1 MTDLEKNPAVIKLL
15 EYAKKKRTIGLSDL
29 DDLLPEDLMSPETI
43 PDILDILEG
52 AGVQIKNEG
61 MSESNS
67 ETDSDF
73 QNSNDEDYQLLD
85 DDYEDEDDD
94 IKNPYSDDIET
105 SYEEKEKPQ
114 HEPAKKMIKTSH
126 EAGVDDPIKLYLQE
140 IGKEDLLTADEEVSL
155 SKSMEDGEAIIKKVI
170 KNSGILI
177 PEFFVIGQKAF
188 SKLDPAESNKPRK
201 ELSEEMAEKK
211 RLKQVYGDSL
221 RNIYSEIKQ
230 YMSLKKHCYD
240 RENLDS
246 FLQNPDLQTLR
257 KKILTA

>member
-15 EYAKKKRTIGLSDL
+15 EYAKRKHTIGLSDL

-52 AGVQIKNEG
+52 AGVQIRNEG
-61 MSESNS
+61 ISESNS

-73 QNSNDEDYQLLD
+73 QSGNDEDYRLLD
-85 DDYEDEDDD
+85 DAYEEEEDDV
-94 IKNPYSDDIET
+94 KSPYSDDIET
-105 SYEEKEKPQ
+105 PYIEKEKPR
-114 HEPAKKMIKTSH
+114 HEPAKKLVRTSH

-240 RENLDS
+240 RETLES
-246 FLQNPDLQTLR
+246 FFG
-257 KKILTA
+257 

>member
-15 EYAKKKRTIGLSDL
+15 EYAKRKRTIGLSDL

-43 PDILDILEG
+43 PDILDILET
-52 AGVQIKNEG
+52 AGIQIKNEG
-61 MSESNS
+61 VSENNLETES
-67 ETDSDF
+67 EFSA
-73 QNSNDEDYQLLD
+73 DEDDDDQLLD
-85 DDYEDEDDD
+85 DDYKDDDD
-94 IKNPYSDDIET
+94 IDLKADYSEDIGT
-105 SYEEKEKPQ
+105 SYGEKEKADN
-114 HEPAKKMIKTSH
+114 EVSKKLVRTAH

-140 IGKEDLLTADEEVSL
+140 IGKEELLTADEEVSL

-211 RLKQVYGDSL
+211 KAQTGLWRWF
-221 RNIYSEIKQ
+221 
-230 YMSLKKHCYD
+230 KKHIFRNKAICC
-240 RENLDS
+240 S
-246 FLQNPDLQTLR
+246 
-257 KKILTA
+257 